1 MGRDY
6 DPYNDAGANA
16 ASAAAKARDLESR
29 VKGLEEQV
37 DHLRKIVERLETRA
51 RVELTFIEKS

>member
-16 ASAAAKARDLESR
+16 ASTAAKARDLESR
-29 VKGLEEQV
+29 VKSLEDQV
-37 DHLRKIVERLETRA
+37 DHLRKIVERLEPRA
-51 RVELTFIEKS
+51 QKKAAV